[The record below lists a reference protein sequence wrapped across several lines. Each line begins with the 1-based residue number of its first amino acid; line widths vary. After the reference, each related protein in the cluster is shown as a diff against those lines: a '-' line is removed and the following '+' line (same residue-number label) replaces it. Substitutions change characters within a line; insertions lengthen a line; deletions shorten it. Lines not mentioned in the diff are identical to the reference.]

1 MALVILGCDE
11 MGKIEV
17 KDTFV
22 IKSII
27 ESNINFKDCIFVYG
41 QIIVE
46 GVLEIGDEL
55 IDDSKR
61 GFKCKVIDFPLIRKI
76 PYLKDHIH
84 IIIKPIVSGYSLE
97 DVKGMLLTKM

>member
-1 MALVILGCDE
+1 

-27 ESNINFKDCIFVYG
+27 ESNIKFKDCLFVYG
-41 QIIVE
+41 HIVE
-46 GVLEIGDEL
+46 GGVEIGDEL
-55 IDDSKR
+55 IDDSRR

-84 IIIKPIVSGYSLE
+84 ILIKPTVSGYSLE